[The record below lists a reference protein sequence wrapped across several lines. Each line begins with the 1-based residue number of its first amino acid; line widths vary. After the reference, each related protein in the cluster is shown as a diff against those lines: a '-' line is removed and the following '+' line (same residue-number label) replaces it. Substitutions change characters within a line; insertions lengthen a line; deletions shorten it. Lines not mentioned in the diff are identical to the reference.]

1 MAITKELIVDKVTV
15 VGDYK
20 NIEVRTV
27 TVIKEDN
34 VEISRSFH
42 RHTLTPSNC
51 MYTPA
56 VAEVKDEDGKV
67 YRHASLK
74 HIDFSK
80 GNWLVLGRTKKI
92 RKDIIEN
99 FFLEQGYW
107 FGQGDKRPVAQ
118 SVIDAIFTWKRL
130 KSGQQINLKSAIFD
144 TLILSILYYYILKN
158 LIYKIY

>member
-42 RHTLTPSNC
+42 RHTLAPSNC

-67 YRHASLK
+67 TTAAKAAFWTHSDTD
-74 HIDFSK
+74 ISK
-80 GNWLVLGRTKKI
+80 ESTEVQAIANAVWTDAVKK
-92 RKDIIEN
+92 
-99 FFLEQGYW
+99 
-107 FGQGDKRPVAQ
+107 A
-118 SVIDAIFTWKRL
+118 
-130 KSGQQINLKSAIFD
+130 
-144 TLILSILYYYILKN
+144 
-158 LIYKIY
+158 YKAHMESTVS